1 MMAYNSKPHR
11 KGEKDKKREI
21 MEELNSFDTETLTV
35 ILKLTKLR

>member
-21 MEELNSFDTETLTV
+21 MEELNSFDTETLAA